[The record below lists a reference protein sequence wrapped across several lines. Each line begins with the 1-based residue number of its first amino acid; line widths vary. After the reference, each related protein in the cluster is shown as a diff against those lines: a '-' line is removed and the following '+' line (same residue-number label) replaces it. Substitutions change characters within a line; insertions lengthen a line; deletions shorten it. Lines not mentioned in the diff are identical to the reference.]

1 MVGSKHPQKG
11 VCTPKVF
18 EFLDVD
24 SLTSSS
30 VVLDLQGQQYIGTLL
45 PGPTA
50 LLLGKH
56 SDEHTLKVEGITN
69 DFLCTNTVQS
79 TVDMKNPLDFLH
91 HEENVNRKKPDEA
104 KAQGRQ
110 KKQVKKR

>member
-1 MVGSKHPQKG
+1 M
-11 VCTPKVF
+11 F

-56 SDEHTLKVEGITN
+56 SDENTLKVEGITN

-91 HEENVNRKKPDEA
+91 HEENANRKNPNEA